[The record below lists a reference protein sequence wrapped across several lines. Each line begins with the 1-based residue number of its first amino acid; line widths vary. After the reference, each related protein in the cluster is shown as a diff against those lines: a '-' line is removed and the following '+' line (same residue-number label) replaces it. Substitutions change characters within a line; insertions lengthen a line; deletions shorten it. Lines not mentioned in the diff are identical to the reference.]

1 MKISPV
7 STLALVALPLAS
19 YLITRTNFAAGVQ
32 SLAKSLFSSTPT
44 STCPVALPAS
54 FQALANRGLNSDS
67 LRSLIDADE
76 EKLYAPKGL
85 VCEGEEPMRQL
96 YISEGAVAQ
105 AMVANCGLAATLKA
119 VASTDPAQIA
129 KIITS
134 VKPDVWGVTLHD
146 NAGKPVNVHVT
157 AGMLKSAHFGELLQ
171 NKDFSWPKVVA
182 IAFERFANQGHMQ
195 GTKTTRA
202 GNQPSE
208 FLEGIY
214 GRSVNVQN
222 VEIGES
228 FPVQTIQ
235 REVVEPMFV
244 HLLRNGIID
253 QQGAA
258 LSPAIMGVRPKH
270 KVNHDL
276 MKVGGLQ
283 FNHGY
288 EFVGMVKTPEGKLA
302 FQLRDPRPAVGQV
315 LVTAE
320 DLAQL
325 AKASGFFRFE
335 FTSLLNSQARV

>member
-7 STLALVALPLAS
+7 STLALAALPLTS
-19 YLITRTNFAAGVQ
+19 YLLARTNFAAGVQ
-32 SLAKSLFSSTPT
+32 SLAKSLFSSAPA
-44 STCPVALPAS
+44 CPVSLPAS
-54 FQALANRGLNSDS
+54 FQPLSERGQHSEA

-85 VCEGEEPMRQL
+85 VCDPVEPMRQL
-96 YISEGAVAQ
+96 YISESAVAQ

-119 VASTDPAQIA
+119 VASNDPAQIA
-129 KIITS
+129 KIIAS
-134 VKPDVWGVTLHD
+134 VKPDVWQVTLHD

-157 AGMLKSAHFGELLQ
+157 AGMLKSSHFGELLQ
-171 NKDFSWPKVVA
+171 NKGFSWPQVVA

-202 GNQPSE
+202 GNQPYE
-208 FLEGIY
+208 FLEAIY
-214 GRSVNVQN
+214 GRSVNIQN
-222 VEIGES
+222 VEIGEN

-235 REVVEPMFV
+235 REVVEPMFA
-244 HLLRNGIID
+244 HLLRNGIIN
-253 QQGAA
+253 QQGTAIG
-258 LSPAIMGVRPKH
+258 PAIMGVRPKH
-270 KVNHDL
+270 EVKHDL

-288 EFVGMVKTPEGKLA
+288 EFVGMVKTQEGKLA

-315 LVTAE
+315 FVTAE

-335 FTSLLNSQARV
+335 FTSLLDSQARV